1 VSLEP
6 LPLVGRQRIVEVV
19 GADLDHLLTSFDE
32 YLSRRA
38 NDSSYTFRHYLPQI
52 GGEIEE

>member
-32 YLSRRA
+32 
-38 NDSSYTFRHYLPQI
+38 
-52 GGEIEE
+52 